1 MQMKAKISSVAR
13 RLLQVYW
20 SIFYGAAR
28 VTALLMMVATV
39 VGAVVLAADGE
50 SQMHAPMRWGLVVLL
65 SFIAIICF
73 MALRA
78 PTKRQ

>member
-1 MQMKAKISSVAR
+1 MKAKLSNFGR

-20 SIFYGAAR
+20 RFFYGAAR
-28 VTALLMMVATV
+28 VTALLMMVATT
-39 VGAVVLAADGE
+39 VGAVVLAAHTE
-50 SQMHAPMRWGLVVLL
+50 SQMDAPLRWGLVILL

-78 PTKRQ
+78 PTKR